1 MRTFVFLVFLTISST
16 ISAAAQTAAQMKAAG
31 DAERAADA
39 AYNAG
44 DMPTFLS
51 QMEAADR
58 NRPNHPRITYNLAV
72 AFAKNSRSSEALAAI
87 SRLAKMGLAFAV
99 EKDEDFEVLKGT
111 EAFAALVTEFTRN
124 RTPVI
129 NSSRSIGIEDK
140 NLIAESVAFESGSRS
155 FFIGSVHLGK
165 IVRVSNDGTV
175 HEFSSPTDGLWSVL
189 GMKVDEKRGVLW
201 AASSAFPQLKGYKVA
216 DKGRSG
222 VFKYDIRS
230 GRLIGKYLLPHG
242 EDHGLGDV
250 LIGNDGTVFAS
261 DSVSPYIYRIAPGS
275 DSIESFIHSDIFAS
289 LQGITFGKDQNEMY
303 AADYSKGIFR
313 IKMRS
318 KEIVQLRP
326 ARNVTLLGIDGMY
339 YFGGRLIAIQN
350 GVNPNRVISLEVRGD
365 TIPSFTILESA
376 HPDYMEPTLGVLI
389 GNDLHYIAN
398 SQWPMVN
405 EKAEL
410 SLDKLR
416 SPVVL
421 KLDLKKVVKN

>member
-1 MRTFVFLVFLTISST
+1 
-16 ISAAAQTAAQMKAAG
+16 
-31 DAERAADA
+31 
-39 AYNAG
+39 
-44 DMPTFLS
+44 
-51 QMEAADR
+51 
-58 NRPNHPRITYNLAV
+58 
-72 AFAKNSRSSEALAAI
+72 
-87 SRLAKMGLAFAV
+87 
-99 EKDEDFEVLKGT
+99 
-111 EAFAALVTEFTRN
+111 
-124 RTPVI
+124 
-129 NSSRSIGIEDK
+129 
-140 NLIAESVAFESGSRS
+140 
-155 FFIGSVHLGK
+155 
-165 IVRVSNDGTV
+165 
-175 HEFSSPTDGLWSVL
+175 
-189 GMKVDEKRGVLW
+189 
-201 AASSAFPQLKGYKVA
+201 
-216 DKGRSG
+216 
-222 VFKYDIRS
+222 
-230 GRLIGKYLLPHG
+230 LPHG

-313 IKMRS
+313 IDMRT
-318 KEIVQLRP
+318 KEIVQLKP
-326 ARNVTLLGIDGMY
+326 ARDVTLLGIDGMY

-365 TIPSFTILESA
+365 TIPSFKILESA